1 MELIRVNSPE
11 EMGLS
16 SLALED
22 FIKDYKKLGFATV
35 SLIRDGKRF
44 TLNSKPYREDAP
56 FVLFSLSKS
65 FTSMAA
71 GFAVA
76 EGKIGWD
83 SRVTEVL
90 SDCLPED
97 YDRKLDEVTLH
108 HLLSMS
114 SGLDPKSDGP
124 DLRMNSNIAREIL
137 SHAVIHAPG
146 TVFHY
151 NTMGTYLAGRMV

>member
-1 MELIRVNSPE
+1 MELIKVNSPE

-108 HLLSMS
+108 LQSQVTT
-114 SGLDPKSDGP
+114 
-124 DLRMNSNIAREIL
+124 IARHGPRAVGEIRQ
-137 SHAVIHAPG
+137 
-146 TVFHY
+146 TVDV
-151 NTMGTYLAGRMV
+151 L